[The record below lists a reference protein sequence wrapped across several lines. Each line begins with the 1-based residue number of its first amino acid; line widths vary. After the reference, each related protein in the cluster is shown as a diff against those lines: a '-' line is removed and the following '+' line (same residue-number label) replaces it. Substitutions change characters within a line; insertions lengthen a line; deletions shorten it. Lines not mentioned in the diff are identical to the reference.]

1 MYKFMAIF
9 FTGLLACIAPVLAS
23 TDSSPAADNSKIN
36 QRDSNSDELTAGQQ
50 SNSKS
55 DVEITR
61 ELRKVLIKDKSLS
74 VYAHNVKIIT
84 QDGVI
89 TLKGPVRTEAEK
101 ALIEARAGKV
111 VGCRHVE
118 NEMDV
123 SPKL

>member
-1 MYKFMAIF
+1 MYNFTAVIF
-9 FTGLLACIAPVLAS
+9 TSFLICSAPVLAS
-23 TDSSPAADNSKIN
+23 SAPPVAPDNSKMN
-36 QRDSNSDELTAGQQ
+36 QRDTNSDELTAAQQ
-50 SNSKS
+50 GNTQS
-55 DVEITR
+55 DVEISR
-61 ELRKVLIKDKSLS
+61 KLRKELVKDKRLS

-101 ALIEARAGKV
+101 ALIEARAGKI